1 MKLDDKGNVN
11 IDIKRYHE
19 LLQRE
24 EQWNKLLSE
33 KPTHTVFMADRSSFY
48 NRREV
53 GIITN
58 DEAVKQL
65 ADKMVVNEEGF
76 KKDLISVRE
85 SFKKNEDFFK
95 KQISE
100 LKDKLKQD
108 ALRIYRYSPVW
119 DLLQAIGKIQTESFR
134 WNKKEVR
141 TDRQY
146 LEIVKALAE
155 KLNAKTV

>member
-19 LLQRE
+19 LLQKE

-76 KKDLISVRE
+76 KKDLISVRDSHE
-85 SFKKNEDFFK
+85 KNNEFYR
-95 KQISE
+95 KQVRE

-119 DLLQAIGKIQTESFR
+119 DFLQLSKKIEGRKAR
-134 WNKKEVR
+134 WNKDEILVDKKSLQILHAKA
-141 TDRQY
+141 DR
-146 LEIVKALAE
+146 LME
-155 KLNAKTV
+155 KVV